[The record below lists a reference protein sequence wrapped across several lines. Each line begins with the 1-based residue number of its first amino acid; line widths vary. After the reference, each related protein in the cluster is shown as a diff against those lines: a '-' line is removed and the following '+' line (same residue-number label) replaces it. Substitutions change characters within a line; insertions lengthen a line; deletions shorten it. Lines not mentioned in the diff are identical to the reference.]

1 MPVDV
6 GRSSTPIIMKYIENS
21 LDQKPGRIFG
31 TLSQE
36 SLMLRVGNIFAEIG
50 RGRSDSITGGC

>member
-1 MPVDV
+1 M
-6 GRSSTPIIMKYIENS
+6 MKIRWTTK
-21 LDQKPGRIFG
+21 LGRIFG

-50 RGRSDSITGGC
+50 RGRSHSIIGRC

>member
-1 MPVDV
+1 
-6 GRSSTPIIMKYIENS
+6 MKYIENS

-50 RGRSDSITGGC
+50 RGRSDSIIGRC